1 MNITL
6 ERESILR
13 PLQAVGSVV
22 ERRQTLP
29 ILSNILFSL
38 DNGKLT
44 LTGTDL
50 EVEMVAQVEVGS
62 SDSADITLPAR
73 KFIDICRALP
83 ENASLN
89 LTIDQDKAVIRSGRS
104 RFTLST
110 MPAAEFPNIDPVDS
124 PLEFS
129 LSQQQLKKLIEQT
142 QFSMAQQDVR
152 YYLNGLMLELNNNL
166 LRAVATDGHRLAV
179 CEVVAELPV
188 TESRQVI
195 LPRKGV
201 TELMRLLEES
211 DSTARVQLGEN
222 HIRIELP
229 DISFTSK
236 LIDGK
241 FPDYQQVI
249 PNNPPR
255 IIKCARQS
263 LYDAFHRAS
272 VLSNEK
278 YRGMRLSMSEN
289 QLKATVHNPEQ
300 EEAEEEVEVQY
311 SGDEFEIG
319 FNVSYFLDALSAIKS
334 SDVSIG
340 MIDSNHS
347 CLIQGE
353 GDASSRYVIMPMRL

>member
-1 MNITL
+1 MNLTL
-6 ERESILR
+6 ERESLLR

-38 DNGKLT
+38 DAGKLT

-50 EVEMVAQVEVGS
+50 EVEMVAQLPVDAPDTG
-62 SDSADITLPAR
+62 DITLPAK

-83 ENASLN
+83 ENARLD
-89 LTIDQDKAVIRSGRS
+89 LQLEQDKAIIRSGRS
-104 RFTLST
+104 RFTLAT
-110 MPAAEFPNIDPVDS
+110 MPAAEFPNIDPIDS

-152 YYLNGLMLELNNNL
+152 YYLNGLMLELNPNL

-179 CEVVAELPV
+179 CEVEAELPV
-188 TESRQVI
+188 SESRQVI

-211 DSTARVQLGEN
+211 ETTVRVQLGEN
-222 HIRIELP
+222 HIRVELP

-249 PNNPPR
+249 PKDPPR
-255 IIKCARQS
+255 IVTCDRLP
-263 LYDAFHRAS
+263 LYEAFHRAA

-278 YRGMRLSMSEN
+278 YRGMRLSLSAD
-289 QLKATVHNPEQ
+289 QLRATVHNPEQ
-300 EEAEEEVEVQY
+300 EEAEEEVEVTY
-311 SGDEFEIG
+311 DGDEFEIG
-319 FNVSYFLDALSAIKS
+319 FNVSYFLDALSALKS
-334 SDVSIG
+334 DQVTIG
-340 MIDSNHS
+340 MIDANHS
-347 CLIQGE
+347 CLIQGNE
-353 GDASSRYVIMPMRL
+353 DLNSRYVIMPMRL